1 MNDNKDAF
9 DLWWEWAEKPLDS
22 PLTID
27 ATIHDAVMALP
38 PDRGFGFIKDDSG
51 GPDIFMHISSLQGI
65 DPDNLRL
72 GERLSFDVERDIR
85 SGKIKA
91 ANVRRSG

>member
-1 MNDNKDAF
+1 MGKGITFMNDNKDAF

-27 ATIHDAVMALP
+27 AAIHDAVMALP

-51 GPDIFMHISSLQGI
+51 GPDISMHVTALRGI
-65 DPDNLRL
+65 DPANL
-72 GERLSFDVERDIR
+72 
-85 SGKIKA
+85 
-91 ANVRRSG
+91 